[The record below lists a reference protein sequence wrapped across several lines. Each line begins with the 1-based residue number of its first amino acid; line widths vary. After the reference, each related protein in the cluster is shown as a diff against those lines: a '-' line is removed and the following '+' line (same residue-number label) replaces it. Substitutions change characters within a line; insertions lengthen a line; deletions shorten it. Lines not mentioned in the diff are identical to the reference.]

1 MYQPV
6 EAPHAYNERRDQAI
20 SPAAHPQLCGSW
32 PGDEWPDASGQPSGG
47 PVNLCAGSPV
57 VYPAELWSCPDQP
70 SGSMGR

>member
-6 EAPHAYNERRDQAI
+6 EAPQAYDERISQAA

-32 PGDEWPDASGQPSGG
+32 PGDEWPDASGEQSGG

-57 VYPAELWSCPDQP
+57 VYPCDLWSGQDLP
-70 SGSMGR
+70 SSRL